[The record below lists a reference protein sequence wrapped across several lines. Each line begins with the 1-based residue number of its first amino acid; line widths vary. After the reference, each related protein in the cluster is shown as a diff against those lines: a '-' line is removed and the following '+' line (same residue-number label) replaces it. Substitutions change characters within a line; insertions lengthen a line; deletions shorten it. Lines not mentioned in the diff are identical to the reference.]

1 MAKTFSRILIIV
13 LLMIL
18 LCPMALRAEASRF
31 ALGLGYP
38 YFLVRYNPVE
48 LKYATGDGINVF
60 AGRLYLNF
68 YEGSRI
74 KAFTGIEGGY
84 IKFNTFNIRG
94 TGYEGAV
101 FIGGEY
107 FITEHI
113 TLAMDLSPT
122 YIGLKSTDNDKA
134 DGYELVANAA
144 IYYYFAPVMKTN
156 GAKEGMID
164 TDTRRESKKEDL
176 IEKYKAKAA
185 QHNDVGEYDKVISV
199 WKQVLALDPDNPT
212 AKEEIERAKAMIAT
226 DEEAGDEE

>member
-1 MAKTFSRILIIV
+1 MAKTFSRITITV
-13 LLMIL
+13 FLMIF
-18 LCPMALRAEASRF
+18 LCPLALRAETSRF

-38 YFLVRYNPVE
+38 YFLVRYDPVE
-48 LKYATGDGINVF
+48 IKYATGDGINVF

-68 YEGSRI
+68 YKGSRI

-84 IKFNTFNIRG
+84 IKFNTLDIRG

-122 YIGLKSTDNDKA
+122 YIGLKSTDNDKV

-144 IYYYFAPVMKTN
+144 IYYYFAPVMASN
-156 GAKEGMID
+156 GAKKGMID
-164 TDTRRESKKEDL
+164 ADTLSKSNKQDL
-176 IEKYKAKAA
+176 IEKYSA
-185 QHNDVGEYDKVISV
+185 QATQYNEAGEYDKAISA
-199 WKQVLALDPDNPT
+199 WQRVLEIDSDNTT
-212 AKEEIERAKAMIAT
+212 AKEEIEKTKFMIAT
-226 DEEAGDEE
+226 EDE